1 MAQESWNKEIN
12 ETEYQI
18 CESPILCANNCG
30 FFGSAMTSNLCSK
43 CYRDLLLKQQVMA
56 AAKLSVGASSSAI
69 LEPVPEQLKEEI
81 NVKTTE
87 NLGNKLT
94 EEPSKKPQ
102 PNRCFLCRKRVG
114 LTGFKCRC
122 GDMFCSNHRYP
133 ETHECSF
140 DFKSAGEEAIA
151 RANPIVKAEKIEKI

>member
-12 ETEYQI
+12 ETEYQM
-18 CESPILCANNCG
+18 CDNPILCANNCG

-43 CYRDLLLKQQVMA
+43 CYRDLFMKQQVMA
-56 AAKLSVGASSSAI
+56 AAKLTVATSSSA
-69 LEPVPEQLKEEI
+69 LVEPDSEQSNELNVEVTGNPGIEPAEELSR
-81 NVKTTE
+81 KQ
-87 NLGNKLT
+87 
-94 EEPSKKPQ
+94 Q

-122 GDMFCSNHRYP
+122 GSMFCSNHRYP

-140 DFKSAGEEAIA
+140 DFKTAGEEAIA
-151 RANPIVKAEKIEKI
+151 KANPVVKAEKIEKI